1 MTTLLLYAD
10 TERSPAMRHE
20 VPVGISDPFLFADID
35 GRRVV
40 LTTPLER
47 DRIAAAMPGV
57 ELLDMFAL
65 GLKDL
70 IAEGRP
76 IEDAARAVA
85 LRAVVELGVRDA
97 IVPADFPLALGDLLR
112 AAGVS
117 VRVDDPAVELR
128 RRAKSGQELEGVR
141 RAQRAAEAG
150 MAAAEARIAAAA
162 PAADGRL
169 DVTAEEVRADL
180 RAACA
185 AHGAPCPADVIV
197 ASVLDGA
204 GHEPGSGPL
213 PVGLPIQVDLWPC
226 DKASGC
232 WADMARTFVVGEV
245 PAVIAEQQAL
255 VRGVLEDVRAAVR
268 PGVTGR
274 ALFDLACD
282 RFEAA
287 GHETQRT
294 GEFDEGFQFSLGHGV
309 GLAVHE
315 PPLLGLAGVEPLVA
329 GDVVA
334 VEPGL
339 WDRRV
344 GGVHYEDLL
353 LVTETGCETLTDF
366 HYDLTPRA

>member
-10 TERSPAMRHE
+10 TERSPALRHE

-47 DRIAAAMPGV
+47 DRIAAALPGV
-57 ELLDMFAL
+57 ELLDMFEL

-70 IAEGRP
+70 IAAGRQ
-76 IEDAARAVA
+76 IEDAVREIA
-85 LRAVVELGVRDA
+85 LRAVQRLGVSDA

-112 AAGVS
+112 EAGVS

-128 RRAKSGQELEGVR
+128 RRAKSGHELEGIR
-141 RAQRAAEAG
+141 AAQRAAEAG
-150 MAAAEARIAAAA
+150 MAAAEARLAAAR

-169 DVTAEEVRADL
+169 DVTAEDVRADL

-185 AHGAPCPADVIV
+185 AYGAPCPADVIV

-213 PVGLPIQVDLWPC
+213 PIGLPIQVDLWPREEVT
-226 DKASGC
+226 GC
-232 WADMARTFVVGEV
+232 WADMTRTFVVGDV
-245 PAVIAEQQAL
+245 PAVIADQQQL
-255 VRGVLEDVRAAVR
+255 VRAALEDVRAAVR

-274 ALFDLACD
+274 SLFDLACD

-294 GEFDEGFQFSLGHGV
+294 GESDEGFQFSLGHGV

-315 PPLLGLAGVEPLVA
+315 PPGLGLAGTEPLVP
-329 GDVVA
+329 GDVIA

-339 WDRRV
+339 WDLRF
-344 GGVHYEDLL
+344 GGVRYEDLL
-353 LVTETGCETLTDF
+353 LVTDTGCETLTDF
-366 HYDLTPRA
+366 HYDLTP